1 MNEYEK
7 QMYKNR
13 FISELIHEA
22 YYGFYQIID
31 VLNPQILDPN
41 YDFVLQNAYENEN
54 RRFIKFAFTVA
65 EAKSAMVNIPD
76 AWVILSCASKKALL
90 HLNKSMTN
98 FTRTTYRKKNSQIL
112 TEMFGIQKECLSE
125 KEKNKAIN
133 KFVTELESKTTGVTV
148 KKGHPIILSNGKEK
162 RFLWV
167 EVVDLRNKEKTTQIP
182 CSKIPCSIKK
192 NIYVVRIICKK
203 TEKTKFETVEYQYAS
218 GFKLKKSSRGK
229 SWILENN
236 HTVKCF
242 DNDDLTGI
250 LTNIFKTSEK
260 PKSKKSSKDKF
271 QQSSVIEQ
279 ISTKNFI
286 CEIQENIWD
295 TYQAKI
301 GVLFGEVDAFG
312 YDVVLSLNTPSKQIL
327 LRHIQLKSTVA
338 TSEKVL
344 VNTKLQNKTGG
355 CLIWQK
361 RNKEYPDFHVEYL
374 FYGDNDPNKTISF
387 TPPNTTKVSLPSK
400 VCQILKIEDLAKT
413 LFPCLTGT
421 H

>member
-1 MNEYEK
+1 MDEYEK

-31 VLNPQILDPN
+31 VLNPQIFDPN

-54 RRFIKFAFTVA
+54 RKFVKFAFTEE
-65 EAKSAMVNIPD
+65 EAKTAMDNIPD
-76 AWVILSCASKKALL
+76 AWVILSCESKKALL

-98 FTRTTYRKKNSQIL
+98 FTKTTYRKYPQIL
-112 TEMFGIQKECLSE
+112 SKMFGIQKECLSE
-125 KEKNKAIN
+125 KEKNKAKNDFI
-133 KFVTELESKTTGVTV
+133 KELV
-148 KKGHPIILSNGKEK
+148 KKTSVVMEKKPYFLILSNGKEK
-162 RFLWV
+162 RFLYV
-167 EVVDLRNKEKTTQIP
+167 EVVDLRNKEKNTQIP
-182 CSKIPCSIKK
+182 CVKIPCSIKK

-203 TEKTKFETVEYQYAS
+203 TKKKGNEIIEYQYAS

-242 DNDDLTGI
+242 DNDDLAGI
-250 LTNIFKTSEK
+250 VTNIFKTSEK

-279 ISTKNFI
+279 ISTKRFV
-286 CEIQENIWD
+286 CEIQKNIWD
-295 TYQAKI
+295 NYKAKI

-312 YDVVLSLNTPSKQIL
+312 YDLVLSLNTPSKQIL

-338 TSEKVL
+338 TSEKVS
-344 VNTKLQNKTGG
+344 VNTKLRNKTGG
-355 CLIWQK
+355 CLIWHK
-361 RNKEYPDFHVEYL
+361 RNKEYPEFHVEYL
-374 FYGDNDPNKTISF
+374 FYGDNDPNKTIPPF
-387 TPPNTTKVSLPSK
+387 TPIEATKVSLPSK
-400 VCQILKIEDLAKT
+400 HCRILKIEDLAKA
-413 LFPCLTGT
+413 LFPSLTGT

>member
-41 YDFVLQNAYENEN
+41 YDFVLQNAYKNEN
-54 RRFIKFAFTVA
+54 RRFIKFAFTEA

-76 AWVILSCASKKALL
+76 AWVILSCASKKELM
-90 HLNKSMTN
+90 HLSKSITT
-98 FTRTTYRKKNSQIL
+98 FTKTTYRKYPRIL

-125 KEKNKAIN
+125 KEKNKAKNDFI
-133 KFVTELESKTTGVTV
+133 KDLVVKTSVVIDKKPLYVMLSK
-148 KKGHPIILSNGKEK
+148 GKEK
-162 RFLWV
+162 RFLFV
-167 EVVDLRNKEKTTQIP
+167 EVVDLRNKEKNTEIS
-182 CSKIPCSIKK
+182 CSKIPCTIKK

-203 TEKTKFETVEYQYAS
+203 TEKKGFETVEYQYAS

-242 DNDDLTGI
+242 DYADLTGL

-286 CEIQENIWD
+286 CEIQKNIWD
-295 TYQAKI
+295 TYEKKT

-312 YDVVLSLNTPSKQIL
+312 YDVVLSLNTPSKQIH

-374 FYGDNDPNKTISF
+374 FYGDNDANKTISF

-413 LFPCLTGT
+413 LFPCLTGKP
-421 H
+421 

>member
-1 MNEYEK
+1 
-7 QMYKNR
+7 MYKNR

-54 RRFIKFAFTVA
+54 RRFIKFAFTEA
-65 EAKSAMVNIPD
+65 EAKSAMVNIPN
-76 AWVILSCASKKALL
+76 AWVILSCASKKALM
-90 HLNKSMTN
+90 HLSKSITT
-98 FTRTTYRKKNSQIL
+98 FTKTTYRKYPRIL

-125 KEKNKAIN
+125 KEKNKAKNDFI
-133 KFVTELESKTTGVTV
+133 KDLVVKTSVVIDKKPLYVMLSK
-148 KKGHPIILSNGKEK
+148 GKEK
-162 RFLWV
+162 RFLFV

-203 TEKTKFETVEYQYAS
+203 TEKKEFETVEYQYAS

-387 TPPNTTKVSLPSK
+387 IPPNTTKVSLPSK

-413 LFPCLTGT
+413 LFPCLTGKP
-421 H
+421 